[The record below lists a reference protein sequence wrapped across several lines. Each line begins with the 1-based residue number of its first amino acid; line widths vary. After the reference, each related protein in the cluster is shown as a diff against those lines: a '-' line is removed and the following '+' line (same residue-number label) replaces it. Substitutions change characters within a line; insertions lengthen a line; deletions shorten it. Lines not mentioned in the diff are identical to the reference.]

1 MSSKSLNDIK
11 TTDNL
16 FEKYYLL
23 QNNKS
28 NLSSSVNISHTTTK
42 ASLSS
47 SQTSNNNDINLESSN
62 YFTKCFHNS
71 VVPYLSI
78 KDLINLKKCS
88 KLLNSI
94 INQKAINL
102 CILSNSTNNFPSNEY
117 RMSVWGYYMGLSEF
131 TKSLLS
137 QYFKK
142 DDIKDNEE
150 TEKEYYKFITDII
163 EKIKKNEEL
172 NEEEKKIYTDDKI
185 KSIKNSIDF
194 IKRDIKRTF
203 YTDFFTKEGGI
214 EQLNNILER
223 MCAVPG
229 NVGYCQGMNFIVG
242 SMLFLFKNETKT
254 LYIFSNLIQK
264 YELTS
269 LFAYNTPDYGI
280 RVYQL
285 NYYVKKYIP
294 SIYYHFKNN
303 NLSFDMIYSRWL
315 LTLFANYLDINRL
328 DFPWSC
334 LIMHK
339 WKGLIKICLFLI
351 YELKEQ
357 LLKCDLEKLSNLLK
371 EDTIKYH
378 NNYMHSFFLYQ
389 KFFKVKNSKLKELR
403 NEYFIDLAKKKLEET
418 NSEVDQWEEDQ
429 KQPLNEYLSK
439 KNELEAESFKKIEIF
454 KKMNEDANKKYL
466 IAFRQY
472 SNYMKS
478 VKEFKEEIDKI
489 ATQKYN
495 YDKTLSYYNNT
506 INEIDNSK
514 NNTNNKNNENKN
526 EDEKQIDPK
535 EKKKIEKA
543 EKAMMKK
550 KMKEMKN
557 KKTMLIK
564 EKNKIVEKYGPV
576 KKEFDIKTDL
586 LYKKCELIY
595 KYKIELDKW
604 DFEKNKTK
612 NEMQQ
617 YLFEIEEKNKKYI
630 QVLSDKLKLSENYK
644 KTYKF

>member
-1 MSSKSLNDIK
+1 MSQK
-11 TTDNL
+11 
-16 FEKYYLL
+16 
-23 QNNKS
+23 
-28 NLSSSVNISHTTTK
+28 
-42 ASLSS
+42 
-47 SQTSNNNDINLESSN
+47 SNNNDINIESSN
-62 YFTKCFHNS
+62 NFSKCFYNS

-78 KDLINLKKCS
+78 ADLINLKKCS
-88 KLLNSI
+88 KLLNLI

-102 CILSNSTNNFPSNEY
+102 CILSNSTKNFPSNEY
-117 RMSVWGYYMGLSEF
+117 RMSVWGHYMGLNDF
-131 TKSLLS
+131 TKSIIF

-142 DDIKDNEE
+142 VDIKDIEE
-150 TEKEYYKFITDII
+150 SEKEYYKFISDIL
-163 EKIKKNEEL
+163 EKIKNNEEL
-172 NEEEKKIYTDDKI
+172 TEDEKKIYNEEKI
-185 KSIKNSIDF
+185 KRIRTSVDF
-194 IKRDIKRTF
+194 IKRDINRTF
-203 YTDFFTKEGGI
+203 YLDFFTKKGGI

-242 SMLFLFKNETKT
+242 SMLYLFKNEVKT

-269 LFAYNTPDYGI
+269 LFSYNTPDYGI

-294 SIYYHFKNN
+294 SVYYHFKNN
-303 NLSFDMIYSRWL
+303 NLSFDMIYSRWF

-334 LIMHK
+334 LFMDK

-378 NNYMHSFFLYQ
+378 NNYIHSFFLYQ
-389 KFFKVKNSKLKELR
+389 KLFKVKNSKLKELR
-403 NEYFIDLAKKKLEET
+403 NDYFIDLAKKKLEET
-418 NSEVDQWEEDQ
+418 NSEVEQWEEDQ

-439 KNELEAESFKKIEIF
+439 KNELEAESLQKIKIF
-454 KKMNEDANKKYL
+454 KKLNEDANKKYL

-472 SNYMKS
+472 SNYMKG
-478 VKEFKEEIDKI
+478 VRAFQVEIDKI
-489 ATQKYN
+489 ATQKYD
-495 YDKTLSYYNNT
+495 YDKILSYYDNI
-506 INEIDNSK
+506 INEIDNPKKTDNNDKKKEDDK
-514 NNTNNKNNENKN
+514 N
-526 EDEKQIDPK
+526 IDSK
-535 EKKKIEKA
+535 EKKKIERE

-557 KKTMLIK
+557 KKAILIK
-564 EKNKIVEKYGPV
+564 EKNKILEKYGPI
-576 KKEFDIKTDL
+576 KNEFDIKTDL
-586 LYKKCELIY
+586 LYKKCDIID

-604 DFEKNKTK
+604 DNEKNKNK
-612 NEMQQ
+612 NEMHK
-617 YLFEIEEKNKKYI
+617 YLFDIEEKNKEYI

>member
-1 MSSKSLNDIK
+1 MSSEINDAKI
-11 TTDNL
+11 TDNI
-16 FEKYYLL
+16 FEKYYLQQANKL
-23 QNNKS
+23 NLSSSQNISHNTTKS
-28 NLSSSVNISHTTTK
+28 NLSSSQISNT
-42 ASLSS
+42 A
-47 SQTSNNNDINLESSN
+47 DINIESTN

-88 KLLNSI
+88 KLLNII

-102 CILSNSTNNFPSNEY
+102 CILSNSTNNFTSNKY
-117 RMSVWGYYMGLSEF
+117 RLSVWAYYMGLDNF
-131 TKSLLS
+131 TKSLIL

-142 DDIKDNEE
+142 EEIKDWDE
-150 TEKEYYKFITDII
+150 TEKEYYKYITDII
-163 EKIKKNEEL
+163 EKIKNNEDL
-172 NEEEKKIYTDDKI
+172 TEEQKQIYTEEKI

-194 IKRDIKRTF
+194 IKRDINRTF
-203 YTDFFTKEGGI
+203 YLDFFTKEDGKI
-214 EQLNNILER
+214 QLNNILER

-242 SMLFLFKNETKT
+242 AMLYLFKNETKT

-264 YELTS
+264 YELTT

-294 SIYYHFKNN
+294 SVYYHFKNN

-334 LIMHK
+334 LFMHK

-378 NNYMHSFFLYQ
+378 NNYMHSFYLYQ
-389 KFFKVKNSKLKELR
+389 KNFKVTNKKLKELR

-418 NSEVDQWEEDQ
+418 NSEVDQWDEDQ
-429 KQPLNEYLSK
+429 KQPLNEYLTQ
-439 KNELEAESFKKIEIF
+439 KNKLEAESEIKIENFKKL
-454 KKMNEDANKKYL
+454 NEDANKKYL

-472 SNYMKS
+472 TDYMKG
-478 VKEFKEEIDKI
+478 VRLFQQEIDKI
-489 ATQKYN
+489 ATQKYD
-495 YDKTLSYYNNT
+495 YDKLLSHYTNT
-506 INEIDNSK
+506 INEIDN
-514 NNTNNKNNENKN
+514 NTQNLNGNSADEKKDEENKN
-526 EDEKQIDPK
+526 IEPK

-543 EKAMMKK
+543 EKALMKK
-550 KMKEMKN
+550 KLKEMKN
-557 KKTMLIK
+557 KKAMLIK
-564 EKNKIVEKYGPV
+564 EKNKILEKYGPI
-576 KKEFDIKTDL
+576 KKVFDAKTDL
-586 LYKKCELIY
+586 LYKKCDIID
-595 KYKIELDKW
+595 KYKTELDKW
-604 DFEKNKTK
+604 DNEKNKTK

-617 YLFEIEEKNKKYI
+617 YLFDVEEKNKEFI
-630 QVLSDKLKLSENYK
+630 QILSDKLKLSENYK
-644 KTYKF
+644 KTYRF

>member
-1 MSSKSLNDIK
+1 MSSKSVNDIK
-11 TTDNL
+11 VIDNL

-23 QNNKS
+23 KNNKS
-28 NLSSSVNISHTTTK
+28 NPNFSQNTTK
-42 ASLSS
+42 SNLTS
-47 SQTSNNNDINLESSN
+47 SQISNNNDINIESSN
-62 YFTKCFHNS
+62 NFTKCFHNS

-88 KLLNSI
+88 KLLNLI
-94 INQKAINL
+94 INQKAINI
-102 CILSNSTNNFPSNEY
+102 CILSNSTKNFPSNEY
-117 RMSVWGYYMGLSEF
+117 RMSVWGHYMGLCEF
-131 TKSLLS
+131 TKSIILE
-137 QYFKK
+137 YFKK
-142 DDIKDNEE
+142 DDIKDMVEK
-150 TEKEYYKFITDII
+150 EKEYYKYISDII
-163 EKIKKNEEL
+163 EKIKNDKEL
-172 NEEEKKIYTDDKI
+172 TEEEKKIYTEDKI
-185 KSIKNSIDF
+185 KSMKVSIDF
-194 IKRDIKRTF
+194 IKRDINRTF

-242 SMLFLFKNETKT
+242 SMLFLFKNEVKT

-294 SIYYHFKNN
+294 SVYYHFKNN

-334 LIMHK
+334 LFIDK
-339 WKGLIKICLFLI
+339 WKGLIKICLFLV

-403 NEYFIDLAKKKLEET
+403 NEYFIDLARKKLEET

-439 KNELEAESFKKIEIF
+439 KNELEAESLQKIEIF
-454 KKMNEDANKKYL
+454 KKLNEDANKRYL
-466 IAFRQY
+466 LAFRQY
-472 SNYMKS
+472 SNYMKG
-478 VKEFKEEIDKI
+478 VRAFQEEIDKI
-489 ATQKYN
+489 ATEKYD
-495 YDKTLSYYNNT
+495 YDKLLSYYNNL
-506 INEIDNSK
+506 IKEIDNPQK
-514 NNTNNKNNENKN
+514 NDNNENKK
-526 EDEKQIDPK
+526 EDDKNIDPK

-550 KMKEMKN
+550 KIKEMKN
-557 KKTMLIK
+557 KKAMLIK
-564 EKNKIVEKYGPV
+564 EKNKIMEKYGPI

-586 LYKKCELIY
+586 LYKKCDIID

-604 DFEKNKTK
+604 DNEKNKTK

-617 YLFEIEEKNKKYI
+617 YLFDIEEKNKEYI